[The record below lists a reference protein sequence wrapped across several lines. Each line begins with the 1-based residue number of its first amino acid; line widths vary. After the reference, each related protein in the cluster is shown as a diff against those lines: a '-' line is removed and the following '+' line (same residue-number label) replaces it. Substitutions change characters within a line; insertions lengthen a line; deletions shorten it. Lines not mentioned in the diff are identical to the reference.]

1 MSRCLALVL
10 VLLLAWVPA
19 HSQVQRQF
27 PQNALRGELR
37 LTNTAEAVLNGVP
50 VRLAPGARFRGT
62 SNMLQMSGELVGLPL
77 TVNYTTDLYGQ
88 LRDVWIL
95 REDEA
100 RVRPWPRTATEAQ
113 TWTFDAT
120 RQIWSKP

>member
-10 VLLLAWVPA
+10 ALLFAWGPVHA
-19 HSQVQRQF
+19 QVQRQF

-37 LTNTAEAVLNGVP
+37 LSSATEAMLNGAP
-50 VRLAPGARFRGT
+50 VRLAPGARLRGV
-62 SNMLQMSGELVGLPL
+62 SNMLQMSGELIGLPL

-88 LRDVWIL
+88 LRDVWVL

-100 RVRPWPRTATEAQ
+100 RVRPWPRSAAEAQ

-120 RQIWSKP
+120 SQTWSKP